1 MSIEQKK
8 ANQAA
13 QKLLNKS
20 LLGAKPTII
29 TGISATAIDAYAIQF
44 VTEST
49 FTALVGNYTGTAT
62 GVTYPSG
69 LVIYGQFSSVTL
81 GAADDTIIAYSN

>member
-1 MSIEQKK
+1 MNADKGYK
-8 ANQAA
+8 AIS
-13 QKLLNKS
+13 KLLNKS
-20 LLGAKPTII
+20 LIGAKPTII
-29 TGISATAIDAYAIQF
+29 TGTTVTAIDAYAIQF

-49 FTALVGNYTGTAT
+49 FTALSGNYEGTAT
-62 GVTYPSG
+62 SVTYPAG